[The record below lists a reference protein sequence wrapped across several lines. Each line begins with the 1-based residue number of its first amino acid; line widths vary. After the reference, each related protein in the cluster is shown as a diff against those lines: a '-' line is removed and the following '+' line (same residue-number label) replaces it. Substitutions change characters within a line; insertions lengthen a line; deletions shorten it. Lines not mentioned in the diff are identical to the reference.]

1 MFNPQGILVIPL
13 HVITESCSPA
23 VLVHRTNSLPDWLAF
38 SCFHKKKKKGL
49 EWVNSERHLYAL
61 LCTSHMCKSQPFS
74 FISTIL
80 KVAAHSVFYWTVY
93 FLMKC
98 IFLTIKGISILCT
111 IFTSRSLDYVNR
123 LSLVFKPLGKKVNF
137 PASLLNNPL
146 FLLVS
151 LIPPPLLSAALCPDL
166 ASSMPHPSWAA

>member
-1 MFNPQGILVIPL
+1 M
-13 HVITESCSPA
+13 
-23 VLVHRTNSLPDWLAF
+23 
-38 SCFHKKKKKGL
+38 
-49 EWVNSERHLYAL
+49 NSERHLYAL

-80 KVAAHSVFYWTVY
+80 KVAAHSVSYWTVY

-98 IFLTIKGISILCT
+98 IFLAIKGISIPCT
-111 IFTSRSLDYVNR
+111 IFTSRSLDCVNR
-123 LSLVFKPLGKKVNF
+123 LSQVFKPLGKKVNF
-137 PASLLNNPL
+137 PASLLNKPL